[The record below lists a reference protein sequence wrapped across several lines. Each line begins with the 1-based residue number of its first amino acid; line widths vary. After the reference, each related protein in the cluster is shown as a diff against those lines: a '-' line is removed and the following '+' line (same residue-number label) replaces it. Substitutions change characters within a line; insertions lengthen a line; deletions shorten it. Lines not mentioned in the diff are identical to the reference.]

1 MVRLSTSKFQTK
13 ADFGKSES
21 ASPFRNYEND
31 RHMEAKLVKNL
42 IIFLDIAKSFNYI
55 TNKLINSKAMVEK
68 RIFQVNF

>member
-1 MVRLSTSKFQTK
+1 
-13 ADFGKSES
+13 
-21 ASPFRNYEND
+21 
-31 RHMEAKLVKNL
+31 MEAKLVKNL